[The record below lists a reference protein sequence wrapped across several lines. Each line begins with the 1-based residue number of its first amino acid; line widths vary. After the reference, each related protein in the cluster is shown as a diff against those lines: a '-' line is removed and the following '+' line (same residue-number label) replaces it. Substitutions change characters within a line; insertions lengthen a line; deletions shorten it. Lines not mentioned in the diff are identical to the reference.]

1 MATLLLSSGLA
12 VGLHADTAGAAL
24 PCLGAVT
31 VPCVVK
37 PGLVVEPILT
47 NFPSYPSVPVNF
59 AFAPDGKI
67 FVADK
72 SGQILVYSGRGD
84 STYDVV
90 INIQSKVMDY
100 WDRGLLGLAVDPQFG
115 SGGNNNYIYFLYTL
129 DRDPFTGTGWGS
141 GGAGDGCPDPP
152 AGPGGG
158 SGSSSDDGC
167 LVTAR
172 ISKLKLDPDTGLSVG
187 SEEIIF
193 DSGSSGG
200 WCEQFPSHSIGTL
213 VFGPDGM
220 LYAGAGDGAS
230 FSSPDWGQYGGRNAS
245 VPHPVPRNPCGDP
258 SSTLSNRSREAWRGV
273 NFSTETG
280 AEGGSFRSQSV
291 RSTVADGYQP
301 YDGAIIR
308 IDKFGNVPS
317 TNPLYGGSNAH
328 GNDDPIVAYGLRNPF
343 RFNFKPGTQD
353 IWLGDVGAS
362 VREEVSH
369 ATIGATGQV
378 PNFGWPCMEGNLPS
392 YDFSVQYHQPAFK
405 LCQSLTGSA
414 TTLDGGVPSPLI
426 APVAAW
432 GHSAPD
438 PPIQTFWDLNS
449 DAGCRPVSGGSSPGS
464 ASMGGSFP
472 TAANWPSDLSGAY
485 VFGDFGRQCVWALTA
500 TDQSSGEDSE
510 TVARTRLI
518 PLASKLAP
526 VSIQTGPDG
535 AIYVLDIGDN
545 DSARAPGIWRIGA
558 PSSPIARFS
567 MNPPSGKPGGGPP
580 ASLTVSFDA
589 SSSFV
594 LPGQTI
600 TLYEWDLDGNGSYE
614 TQGGPTQQRTYTTIA
629 SVPVGLRIT
638 DSSGRRDST
647 VKRLMVG
654 EPPVI
659 NGLTTTIG
667 PNGYLEGD
675 TINYAI
681 DATDPNS
688 SPLTYLVQANTRHCD
703 IPGGTGCHTHENSVA
718 ALPHTASGSFSAPGH
733 VGYSFLELIV
743 TATNN
748 EGLATTRTFELTPDW
763 FTLRVD
769 TFPPGLAVSR
779 DGSPISVPYTNAQ
792 IGEAETKLSAVPI
805 QTKGGVTHLFTGWA
819 DAPQIG
825 PSRTIAPAAGDV
837 SLIAQFAA
845 VDGLT
850 SITPKRVLDTR
861 DGTGAPAGIVAATG
875 VVSLDLRAAGLPT
888 DATAALLNVTVTDGT
903 DPGFVTVYPCTQPRP
918 TASNLNYTKGK
929 TAANLVQVAV
939 DPGGTV
945 CLYAHGATHLVADL
959 SGWFQ
964 PTGKS
969 FTPVSPTRVLDT
981 RAGTGA
987 PAGAVAAGSVL
998 TLDLSSAP
1006 AGSTSAV
1013 LNVTSTEAT
1022 GPGFVTV
1029 YPCGGDLPLASNLNV
1044 GTGDTRPNQ
1053 VVVGLGTGNTV
1064 CLFVHSTMHL
1074 VADLMGWYGDSG
1086 QKVATQAP
1094 ERVLDTRDGTG
1105 GTRAGFFGTVVL
1117 DLSAQAPA
1125 GATGVMLNV
1134 TGVEPAFATYVTAYP
1149 CDATPPLASNLN
1161 LPAGDIRPN
1170 LVAVPLSA
1178 DKKVCLFTQTPV
1190 DLVADVAGWS
1200 VAG

>member
-1 MATLLLSSGLA
+1 MTRLRARIGWSAILLLGGL
-12 VGLHADTAGAAL
+12 TIAAQSDVAQAA
-24 PCLGAVT
+24 PNCQGPVT
-31 VPCVVK
+31 TPCVVQA
-37 PGLVVEPILT
+37 GLVVEPIIQNVQGDIPT
-47 NFPSYPSVPVNF
+47 NFD
-59 AFAPDGKI
+59 FAPDGKI

-72 SGQILVYSGRGD
+72 VGRILVYSGRGAAGG
-84 STYDVV
+84 SAQVV
-90 INIQSKVMDY
+90 VDIQNEVHSY
-100 WDRGLLGLAVDPQFG
+100 WDRGILGIAVDPDYAN
-115 SGGNNNYIYFLYTL
+115 SPYVYFLYTYN
-129 DRDPFTGTGWGS
+129 RDPKS
-141 GGAGDGCPDPP
+141 GASAPQWPAQGCNDPP
-152 AGPGGG
+152 GGGG
-158 SGSSSDDGC
+158 SGPTTGDGC
-167 LVTAR
+167 VVSAR
-172 ISKLKLDPDTGLSVG
+172 IGRIRVNPATGLAAG
-187 SEEIIF
+187 AKETIF
-193 DSGSSGG
+193 DSSSNGG

-213 VFGPDGM
+213 MFGPDGT

-230 FSSPDWGQYGGRNAS
+230 FDTADYGQFGGQRS
-245 VPHPVPRNPCGDP
+245 GTPIPVNPCGDP
-258 SSTLSNRSREAWRGV
+258 ADNGSGGRGNALSLPSSQ
-273 NFSTETG
+273 
-280 AEGGSFRSQSV
+280 GGSLRSQSV
-291 RSTVADGYQP
+291 RSQVADGYQP
-301 YDGAIIR
+301 YDGSIIR
-308 IDKFGNVPS
+308 INKDGSVPGD
-317 TNPLYGGSNAH
+317 NPLVGTSTAH
-328 GNDDPIVAYGLRNPF
+328 GNSNPIVAYGLRNPF
-343 RFNFKPGTQD
+343 RFNFKPGIQQL
-353 IWLGDVGAS
+353 WVGDVGYNS
-362 VREEVSH
+362 VEEISH
-369 ATIGATGQV
+369 AAVGGTNDGITAV
-378 PNFGWPCMEGNLPS
+378 PNFGWPCYEGDQPNT
-392 YDFSVQYHQPAFK
+392 DFLGRSH
-405 LCQSLTGSA
+405 LCDQGLGTSIA
-414 TTLDGGVPSPLI
+414 NVPSPLI
-426 APVAAW
+426 SPAVAW
-432 GHSAPD
+432 RHSTDYAVD
-438 PPIQTFWDLNS
+438 Q
-449 DAGCRPVSGGSSPGS
+449 GCKPVSSSPGS
-464 ASMGGSFP
+464 SSTGGSFV
-472 TAANWPSDLSGAY
+472 TATDWPATLDGAY
-485 VFGDFGRQCVWALTA
+485 VFGDYGRQCLWALTA
-500 TDQSSGEDSE
+500 SQQTNNTTSLTSAVPIASG
-510 TVARTRLI
+510 
-518 PLASKLAP
+518 LAP
-526 VSIQTGPDG
+526 ISIRTWETGPNRRGDG
-535 AIYVLDIGDN
+535 AIYILDAGDLG
-545 DSARAPGIWRIGA
+545 PGHQTIWRVGT
-558 PSSPIARFS
+558 PSSPLARFS
-567 MNPPSGKPGGGPP
+567 MTATSGNPPL
-580 ASLTVSFDA
+580 AEQFDA
-589 SSSFV
+589 SNSFV
-594 LPGQTI
+594 LQGSVAR
-600 TLYEWDLDGNGSYE
+600 YEWDLDGDGTYE
-614 TQGGPTQQRTYTTIA
+614 VNSTNASARFQSRTYTNIG
-629 SVPVGLRIT
+629 PVDVKLRIT
-638 DSSGRRDST
+638 DGQGRTDTEVQRI
-647 VKRLMVG
+647 MVG
-654 EPPVI
+654 SPPVI
-659 NGLTTTIG
+659 DGFVTDIG
-667 PNGYLEGD
+667 PNGALEGD
-675 TINYAI
+675 TVQYTI
-681 DATDPNS
+681 DATDPNG
-688 SPLTYLVQANTRHCD
+688 SPLTFSIVDKMRHCD
-703 IPGGTGCHTHENSVA
+703 LKGGTSCHLHRGVVGS
-718 ALPHTASGSFSAPGH
+718 LPSTASGSFRVPGH
-733 VGYSFLELIV
+733 AGYSFLEFDV
-743 TATNN
+743 TATNAA
-748 EGLATTRTFELTPDW
+748 GLSATRTFQLPANWLT
-763 FTLRVD
+763 LKVD
-769 TFPPGLAVSR
+769 TFPPGMNVAR
-779 DGSPISVPYTNAQ
+779 DGSAITAPYTGTQ
-792 IGEAETKLSAVPI
+792 IGSPGTTVSADPV
-805 QTKGGVTHLFTGWA
+805 QVKGGVTHLFTGWA

>member
-1 MATLLLSSGLA
+1 
-12 VGLHADTAGAAL
+12 
-24 PCLGAVT
+24 
-31 VPCVVK
+31 
-37 PGLVVEPILT
+37 
-47 NFPSYPSVPVNF
+47 
-59 AFAPDGKI
+59 
-67 FVADK
+67 
-72 SGQILVYSGRGD
+72 
-84 STYDVV
+84 
-90 INIQSKVMDY
+90 
-100 WDRGLLGLAVDPQFG
+100 
-115 SGGNNNYIYFLYTL
+115 
-129 DRDPFTGTGWGS
+129 
-141 GGAGDGCPDPP
+141 
-152 AGPGGG
+152 
-158 SGSSSDDGC
+158 
-167 LVTAR
+167 
-172 ISKLKLDPDTGLSVG
+172 
-187 SEEIIF
+187 
-193 DSGSSGG
+193 
-200 WCEQFPSHSIGTL
+200 
-213 VFGPDGM
+213 M
-220 LYAGAGDGAS
+220 LYVGAGDGAS
-230 FSSPDWGQYGGRNAS
+230 FSDPDWGQFGGNHTS
-245 VPHPVPRNPCGDP
+245 TTHPVPRNPCGDP
-258 SSTLSNRSREAWRGV
+258 SSVASRPQGGWRGADLR
-273 NFSTETG
+273 TDTG

-308 IDKFGNVPS
+308 IDKDGNVPPD
-317 TNPLYGGSNAH
+317 NPLFGGSNAH
-328 GNDDPIVAYGLRNPF
+328 GDDDPIVAYGLRNPF

-353 IWLGDVGAS
+353 LWIGDVGAN
-362 VREEVSH
+362 VREEISH
-369 ATIGATGQV
+369 VQVGATGQV
-378 PNFGWPCMEGNLPS
+378 PNFGWPCVEGNLPS
-392 YDFSVQYHQPAFK
+392 YDFGVEFRHPAFK
-405 LCQSLTGSA
+405 MCESLTGSA
-414 TTLDGGVPSPLI
+414 TTLAGGVSSPLVS
-426 APVAAW
+426 PVVAW
-432 GHSAPD
+432 GHSAPS
-438 PPIQTFWDLNS
+438 PPDDTTFWDLNAN
-449 DAGCRPVSGGSSPGS
+449 AGCRPVSGGSSPGS
-464 ASMGGSFP
+464 ASVGGSFP
-472 TAANWPSDLSGAY
+472 TASSWPTGLNGAY
-485 VFGDFGRQCVWALTA
+485 VFGDFGRQCVWALTS
-500 TDQSSGEDSE
+500 TDQTSGVDPEV
-510 TVARTRLI
+510 VARTRI
-518 PLASKLAP
+518 VPLVSKIAP

-535 AIYVLDIGDN
+535 AIYVLDIGDT
-545 DSARAPGIWRIGA
+545 DTQRQSAIWRIGA
-558 PSSPIARFS
+558 PSSPIAQFS
-567 MNPPSGKPGGGPP
+567 MTPPGGRLVGGPP
-580 ASLTVSFDA
+580 ASLTVVFD
-589 SSSFV
+589 SVSSFV
-594 LPGQTI
+594 LPTESI
-600 TLYEWDLDGNGSYE
+600 SSYEWDLDGDGAYEING
-614 TQGGPTQQRTYTTIA
+614 QAAIVQKTYTA
-629 SVPVGLRIT
+629 VAAVSVGLRIT
-638 DSSGRRDST
+638 DSSGRKDAI

-654 EPPVI
+654 DPPVI
-659 NGLTTTIG
+659 NGLTTSIS
-667 PNGYLEGD
+667 PEGYLTGD
-675 TINYAI
+675 SVSYAI
-681 DATDPNS
+681 DATDPNGS
-688 SPLTYLVQANTRHCD
+688 ALSYTVEANTRHCD
-703 IPGGTGCHTHENSVA
+703 TRGGTGCHFHTNSLGS
-718 ALPHTASGSFSAPGH
+718 LPSTATGTFTAPGH

-743 TATNN
+743 TATNH
-748 EGLATTRTFELTPDW
+748 EELSATRTFDLTPNW
-763 FTLRVD
+763 FTLSVD
-769 TFPPGLAVSR
+769 TFPPGLSVVR
-779 DGSPISVPYTNAQ
+779 DGSPISTPYLNAQ
-792 IGEAETKLSAVPI
+792 IGERSTALTVPAI
-805 QTKGGVTHLFTGWA
+805 QAKGGVTHLFTGWA

-850 SITPKRVLDTR
+850 SIAPKRVLDTR
-861 DGTGAPAGIVAATG
+861 DGTGAAAGIVAATG
-875 VVSLDLRAAGLPT
+875 VVTLDLRAAGLPT

-1053 VVVGLGTGNTV
+1053 VVVGFGTGNTV

-1105 GTRAGFFGTVVL
+1105 GTRAGFFGTVAL